1 VNRVEE
7 ANIPAGAT
15 IRIGVPAERPQAAID
30 ALITFFSEM
39 ENVVSAR
46 LGLMEILH
54 PDGNSEFTY
63 TVGIQCSSDEQ
74 DTIRKAVEVLR
85 TVPAGR
91 WPISIFPPTNQY
103 FTKEALV
110 FFGRATES
118 QGQAL
123 CTQVDLPSLRARA
136 PAIPILEALPKSDPY
151 GNEQFKQDLT
161 SGRLRWLFLIMVL
174 VNTVSLIDLALDSE
188 KHILHFPV
196 RLQGTVGVVVL
207 SITLLAFSI
216 LAIVNWVFWFKKRHT

>member
-1 VNRVEE
+1 
-7 ANIPAGAT
+7 
-15 IRIGVPAERPQAAID
+15 VPAEKPQAAID

-91 WPISIFPPTNQY
+91 WPISIFPPTNQ
-103 FTKEALV
+103 
-110 FFGRATES
+110 
-118 QGQAL
+118 
-123 CTQVDLPSLRARA
+123 DLPSLRARA
-136 PAIPILEALPKSDPY
+136 PAIPILEASPKSDPY
-151 GNEQFKQDLT
+151 GNQQFKQDLT
-161 SGRLRWLFLIMVL
+161 SGKLRWLFLILAL
-174 VNTVSLIDLALDSE
+174 VNIGSLVDMALGSKE
-188 KHILHFPV
+188 PILHFPV
-196 RLQGTVGVVVL
+196 RLQGTVVWVL
-207 SITLLAFSI
+207 FSITLLAFSI
-216 LAIVNWVFWFKKRHT
+216 LTIVNWVFWFKKRHT

>member
-1 VNRVEE
+1 MPTEK
-7 ANIPAGAT
+7 
-15 IRIGVPAERPQAAID
+15 PQAAID
-30 ALITFFSEM
+30 ALIKLFAEM

-63 TVGIQCSSDEQ
+63 TVGIQCSSDDE
-74 DTIRKAVEVLR
+74 DTIQQAVEVLR
-85 TVPAGR
+85 SVPAGR

-103 FTKEALV
+103 FTKEAVV

-151 GNEQFKQDLT
+151 GNEQFKEDLT
-161 SGRLRWLFLIMVL
+161 SGKLRWLFLILAL
-174 VNTVSLIDLALDSE
+174 VNIGSLVDMALDSE
-188 KHILHFPV
+188 QPILRFPV
-196 RLQGTVGVVVL
+196 RLKGTVVWVL
-207 SITLLAFSI
+207 FSITLLAFSI
-216 LAIVNWVFWFKKRHT
+216 LTIVNWVFWFKKRHT

>member
-1 VNRVEE
+1 VSLPKDTTTPRGL
-7 ANIPAGAT
+7 PAGT
-15 IRIGVPAERPQAAID
+15 PAQAAID
-30 ALITFFSEM
+30 ALITLFSEM
-39 ENVVSAR
+39 EKVVSAR

-54 PDGNSEFTY
+54 LDGNSEFTC

-74 DTIRKAVEVLR
+74 DTIQQAVEVLR
-85 TVPAGR
+85 SVPAGR
-91 WPISIFPPTNQY
+91 WPISIFPPTSQY
-103 FTKEALV
+103 FTKEAVV

-151 GNEQFKQDLT
+151 GNEQFKEDLT
-161 SGRLRWLFLIMVL
+161 SGKLRWLFLILVL

-196 RLQGTVGVVVL
+196 RLQGTVVWVL
-207 SITLLAFSI
+207 FSITLLAFSI
-216 LAIVNWVFWFKKRHT
+216 LTIVNWVFWFKKRHT